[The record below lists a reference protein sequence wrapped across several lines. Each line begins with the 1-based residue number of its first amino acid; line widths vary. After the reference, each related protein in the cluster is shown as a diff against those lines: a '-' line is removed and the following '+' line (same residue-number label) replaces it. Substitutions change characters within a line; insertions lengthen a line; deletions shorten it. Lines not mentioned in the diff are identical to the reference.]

1 MWVWDLG
8 LVIVLCDPCW
18 MEVVRAWCQQL
29 NYALGESVTH
39 LSASLLQVAG
49 LTLLAVGVYSA
60 KNATSVAGR
69 YIEARLGKPSL
80 VRETSRVTVL
90 EALRHPLQVTVGLAV
105 VRDWSSL
112 ELSHRSFW
120 CFSRT
125 VNMCHPFL
133 LFYLNTVHF
142 LLHLRFAFGV
152 FFLDAATRVLFA
164 SALGASHQSSQ
175 SPLGLLV

>member
-1 MWVWDLG
+1 M
-8 LVIVLCDPCW
+8 
-18 MEVVRAWCQQL
+18 
-29 NYALGESVTH
+29 
-39 LSASLLQVAG
+39 AG

-105 VRDWSSL
+105 AGDWSSL
-112 ELSHRSFW
+112 ELSRRSFW
-120 CFSRT
+120 RYSRT
-125 VNMCHPFL
+125 VNMCQPFL

-142 LLHLRFAFGV
+142 FLHLSFAFGF
-152 FFLDAATRVLFA
+152 FFLDAAARVVCVRTGGLTPVHPVT
-164 SALGASHQSSQ
+164 SRSVDLTI
-175 SPLGLLV
+175 PLGQLWGIYKLLGLPCATVL